1 MKNYYEKQTIKDFSS
16 TKEYWNKHKST
27 VVLKSDKS
35 SSSQPTMLLLD
46 DIEISD
52 NLAIAN
58 AFNGFLTNIASYS
71 EENHDS
77 CINYINNSFDN
88 LDRDSEKFIYNNFKI
103 LKNQHNLQTNEF
115 DFNHLTLEDVIKAF
129 KEIQVKSSPGSS
141 KIPTKILKNSIDA
154 IGPVLVDLFNT
165 CIVTNKIPSKFKFAV
180 CLPLL
185 KKGSTKDMNNYRC
198 ISILPPIAKLL
209 EKLLA
214 KQIRD
219 YFGNN
224 KLFYAGQHGFR
235 TGFSCESAL
244 HELISDINLNQDKKL
259 ITMLLFIDFRKA
271 FDLVDSKLLL
281 KKLFHYGF
289 NNNALKRMK
298 NYFMN
303 RKQIIRIK

>member
-1 MKNYYEKQTIKDFSS
+1 
-16 TKEYWNKHKST
+16 
-27 VVLKSDKS
+27 
-35 SSSQPTMLLLD
+35 
-46 DIEISD
+46 
-52 NLAIAN
+52 
-58 AFNGFLTNIASYS
+58 
-71 EENHDS
+71 
-77 CINYINNSFDN
+77 
-88 LDRDSEKFIYNNFKI
+88 
-103 LKNQHNLQTNEF
+103 
-115 DFNHLTLEDVIKAF
+115 
-129 KEIQVKSSPGSS
+129 
-141 KIPTKILKNSIDA
+141 
-154 IGPVLVDLFNT
+154 
-165 CIVTNKIPSKFKFAV
+165 
-180 CLPLL
+180 
-185 KKGSTKDMNNYRC
+185 
-198 ISILPPIAKLL
+198 L